1 MLSFTNHN
9 IKNVIFYKPFSGLRF
24 SSLLEASQMVKL
36 QFLASQMVLE
46 GPPRWPGVA
55 IETPSLHFVNKMD
68 KAGGSMATPSLA
80 RDGHRTPTQANRCMF
95 CKNLYLSTIRR
106 GF

>member
-1 MLSFTNHN
+1 
-9 IKNVIFYKPFSGLRF
+9 
-24 SSLLEASQMVKL
+24 MVKL

-55 IETPSLHFVNKMD
+55 IETPSLHFVYKMD

-80 RDGHRTPTQANRCMF
+80 RGGHRTPTQANGCIKSEEKKKQPTRCMF
-95 CKNLYLSTIRR
+95 YTKKVVH
-106 GF
+106 